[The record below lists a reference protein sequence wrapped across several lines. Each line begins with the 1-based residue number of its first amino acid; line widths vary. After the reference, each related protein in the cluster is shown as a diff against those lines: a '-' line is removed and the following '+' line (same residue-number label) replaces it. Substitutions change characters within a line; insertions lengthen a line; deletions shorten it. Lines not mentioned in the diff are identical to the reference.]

1 MKPTDLH
8 AGTNSIKSGLP
19 RVDSRWPTQIPRRQF
34 LRLTGASLA
43 GSGLALSGKSSAVAA
58 PEPRTPSPSKPS
70 LPSTNEIRN
79 YLLQH
84 SPWVDQ
90 RNTVDTVK
98 SGDPDRPVKKAGVAW
113 FPSRWD
119 IQAAV
124 RANCDLL
131 IVHEP
136 TFWEHSAAEKKW
148 RDRGP
153 GIAKSKL
160 LSESG
165 LVILRVHDTW
175 DNWPELGIRDSWAKF
190 LGLTRRHR
198 EGTQLRWTAVYEIP
212 ETTLRD
218 FARHVAGRT
227 RSLGESSV
235 QVLGEPSMKVRHPAI
250 GVGCVVPDQEMVDF
264 GADVLVV
271 CFDGASYWQH
281 RERLAEMGVGIITVE
296 HGTSEMPGLMSLRD
310 HLATRFPEVEFT
322 WIAEHP
328 RPWTVTS

>member
-1 MKPTDLH
+1 M
-8 AGTNSIKSGLP
+8 
-19 RVDSRWPTQIPRRQF
+19 PRRQF
-34 LRLTGASLA
+34 LTLTGASLVT
-43 GSGLALSGKSSAVAA
+43 SGLALGGKSPAVAA
-58 PEPRTPSPSKPS
+58 PELRTPSPSKTR
-70 LPSTNEIRN
+70 LPTTTEIRN

-227 RSLGESSV
+227 RSLGEPTV
-235 QVLGEPSMKVRHPAI
+235 QVLGSPEMKVSHPAI
-250 GVGCVVPDQEMVDF
+250 GVGCVVPDQEMVEF